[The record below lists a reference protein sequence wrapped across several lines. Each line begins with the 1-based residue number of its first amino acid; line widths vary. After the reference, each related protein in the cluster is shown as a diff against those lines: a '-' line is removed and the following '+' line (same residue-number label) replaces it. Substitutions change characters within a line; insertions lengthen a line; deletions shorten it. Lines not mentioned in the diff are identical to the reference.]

1 VGVSRSID
9 PPSPADTWREMAA
22 VAELPLLVARAPRLR
37 RQPRGHG
44 QPVLVAPGFGASDA
58 STALLRGYLHQLGYA
73 VTGWGL
79 GRNTGD
85 VAELLPRLVGRVA
98 DLAQRAGQP
107 VRLVGWSL
115 GGYLVRET
123 ARERPELVHCVV
135 TLGSPVVGGPKYT
148 TVGEVYRRQGI
159 DLDHVE
165 RVVDARFERPI
176 QVPVTAIYSKADR
189 IVAWQ
194 ACIDERSPLVEHV
207 EVRSTHLGLGISAD
221 VFEVVAQR
229 LAR

>member
-1 VGVSRSID
+1 MARAIPVPHPG
-9 PPSPADTWREMAA
+9 DTWREAA
-22 VAELPLLVARAPRLR
+22 AAAELPLLVARSARLR

-44 QPVLVAPGFGASDA
+44 EPVLVAPGFGAGDA
-58 STALLRGYLHQLGYA
+58 STALLRGYLARLGYT
-73 VTGWGL
+73 VSGWGL

-85 VAELLPRLVGRVA
+85 VAVLLPQLVSLVEEMHREH
-98 DLAQRAGQP
+98 GQP

-115 GGYLVRET
+115 GGYLVREV
-123 ARERPELVHCVV
+123 ARERPALVRQVI

-148 TVGEVYRRQGI
+148 TVGHAYRRQGI
-159 DLDHVE
+159 DVDQVE
-165 RVVDARFERPI
+165 RIVDARGAVPI
-176 QVPVTAIYSKADR
+176 RVPITAIYSKADR

-194 ACIDERSPLVEHV
+194 ACIDERSPNVEHV

-221 VFEVVAQR
+221 VFEVVAQA

>member
-1 VGVSRSID
+1 
-9 PPSPADTWREMAA
+9 ML
-22 VAELPLLVARAPRLR
+22 ELPLLLARSRRLR

-44 QPVLVAPGFGASDA
+44 EPVLVAPGFGASDA
-58 STALLRGYLHQLGYA
+58 STALLRAYLDRLGYR
-73 VTGWGL
+73 VHGWGL
-79 GRNTGD
+79 GRNSGD
-85 VAELLPRLVGRVA
+85 VAALLPRLVARVE
-98 DLAQRAGQP
+98 DLARRSRQP

-123 ARERPELVHCVV
+123 ARERPDLVHCVI
-135 TLGSPVVGGPKYT
+135 TLGSPVIGGPKYT
-148 TVGEVYRRQGI
+148 TVGEVYRRRGI

-165 RVVDARFERPI
+165 RIVDARYDVPI

-194 ACIDERSPLVEHV
+194 ACIDERSPLVDHV

>member
-1 VGVSRSID
+1 MTRSIH
-9 PPSPADTWREMAA
+9 PPSPADAWREVAA

-44 QPVLVAPGFGASDA
+44 EPVLVAPGFGASDA
-58 STALLRGYLHQLGYA
+58 STALLRGYLSRLGYD
-73 VTGWGL
+73 VSGWGL

-85 VAELLPRLVGRVA
+85 VAALLPQLIGRVA
-98 DLAQRAGQP
+98 DRAERSGQP

-115 GGYLVRET
+115 GGYLAREV
-123 ARERPELVHCVV
+123 ARERPDLVHCVV

-148 TVGEVYRRQGI
+148 TVGEIYRRQGI

-165 RVVDARFERPI
+165 RVVDARAEVPI
-176 QVPVTAIYSKADR
+176 EVPVTAIYSKADR

-207 EVRSTHLGLGISAD
+207 EVRSTHLGLGISPE
-221 VFEVVAQR
+221 VFEAVAQR